1 MIITPDTIITDELLA
16 GWGFSVNVNECAEHE
31 RNQMTI
37 TPDTTVTVVYRD
49 MWAVIF
55 PDGHIVTGSDLQT
68 EEDAWKIALGWPGPS
83 EIEHEKAKGA
93 FAQKVRLRYYQSK

>member
-1 MIITPDTIITDELLA
+1 M
-16 GWGFSVNVNECAEHE
+16 SV
-31 RNQMTI
+31 
-37 TPDTTVTVVYRD
+37 TTVTVVYRD

-55 PDGHIVTGSDLQT
+55 QDGHIVTGSDLQT